1 MKLSI
6 GLLLTAIGAS
16 MASSS
21 VGPITADSKMGLK
34 LLKHARQL
42 EEGEGE
48 NDAQDYY
55 QKDMTWMED
64 YSLKFIG
71 CHQVAQWNDNA
82 DDEED
87 AVRIQ
92 TKRYVRFRL
101 CQSKHCV
108 ADRAVGCSSSYGDYV
123 VDMDTFV
130 AAHLENQ
137 QDMLEKNCETQAET
151 CGCDERRLEEGDQDN
166 CLNNCYYDAG
176 MTQCVDG
183 QNDLEFLEKY
193 AACNAYENEG
203 NDRRRKLDGA
213 EEEYYIGPYCADQGG
228 EVVLGM
234 FTDNTCTSF
243 ADAYGGTSTYAAMT
257 GASLPYSATSMIDG
271 KCYSCKQAAED
282 YYGDDEVS
290 GICADTYEVSGKCET
305 ELRYHLSSVNQ
316 NACNWIHGIQIT
328 PVHSNGIIHATYHG
342 SPKAAMVIASFA
354 TLFVTLAFY
363 VSYLRSQ
370 IAMKKA
376 RYIASFREE
385 KRRSLSPNKTRK
397 IKKRFSFS
405 KLFKKK
411 NKKTS
416 ESLL

>member
-6 GLLLTAIGAS
+6 GLLLTAISAS

-21 VGPITADSKMGLK
+21 GEPITADSKMGLK

-42 EEGEGE
+42 EGDDGE
-48 NDAQDYY
+48 NNAQDYY
-55 QKDMTWMED
+55 QADTTWMED

-71 CHQVAQWNDNA
+71 CHQVAQWNENA
-82 DDEED
+82 DEEED

-92 TKRYVRFRL
+92 TQRYVRFRL
-101 CQSKHCV
+101 CQSQHCV

-137 QDMLEKNCETQAET
+137 QDILESNCETQAET
-151 CGCDERRLEEGDQDN
+151 CGCDDDQEN
-166 CLNNCYYDAG
+166 CLSNCYYDAG
-176 MTQCVDG
+176 MSQCVDG

-193 AACNAYENEG
+193 ATCTAYENEG
-203 NDRRRKLDGA
+203 NDRRRELNDAEGGEA

-257 GASLPYSATSMIDG
+257 GSSLPYSETSMIDG
-271 KCYSCKQAAED
+271 ECYSCKQASED
-282 YYGDDEVS
+282 YYGEYEVS
-290 GICADTYEVSGKCET
+290 GLCADNYEVSGKCET
-305 ELRYHLSSVNQ
+305 ELRHHLSSVNR

-328 PVHSNGIIHATYHG
+328 PIHSNGIIHARYHG
-342 SPKAAMVIASFA
+342 SPKAAMAIASFA
-354 TLFVTLAFY
+354 TLFVILAFY
-363 VSYLRSQ
+363 VSYLNSQ
-370 IAMKKA
+370 LAMKKA
-376 RYIASFREE
+376 CDIASYREG
-385 KRRSLSPNKTRK
+385 RRSRSPNKYRK

>member
-1 MKLSI
+1 
-6 GLLLTAIGAS
+6 

-48 NDAQDYY
+48 GDENDAQDYY
-55 QKDMTWMED
+55 QGNITWVED

-82 DDEED
+82 DEEED
-87 AVRIQ
+87 AVRLE

-101 CQSKHCV
+101 CQSSHCV

-130 AAHLENQ
+130 AAYIDNQ
-137 QDMLEKNCETQAET
+137 QDILEKNCQALAET
-151 CGCDERRLEEGDQDN
+151 CGCEERRLEEGDQDD
-166 CLNNCYYDAG
+166 CYTNCYYNAG
-176 MTQCVDG
+176 MSQCIDG
-183 QNDLEFLEKY
+183 QNDAEFLEKY
-193 AACNAYENEG
+193 AACNKYENENQG
-203 NDRRRKLDGA
+203 DDRRRKLDDA
-213 EEEYYIGPYCADQGG
+213 EKEYYIGPYCADQGG

-243 ADAYGGTSTYAAMT
+243 ADAYGGTATYAEMT
-257 GASLPYSATSMIDG
+257 GSSLPYSATSMIDG
-271 KCYSCKQAAED
+271 ECYSCKQASED
-282 YYGDDEVS
+282 YYGDYEVS
-290 GICADTYEVSGKCET
+290 GICADTYQVSGKCET

-328 PVHSNGIIHATYHG
+328 PIHSNGIIHARYHG
-342 SPKAAMVIASFA
+342 SPKAAIVIAFFA
-354 TLFVTLAFY
+354 TFFVTLAFY
-363 VSYLRSQ
+363 ISFLRSQ

-376 RYIASFREE
+376 RYMASFRNE
-385 KRRSLSPNKTRK
+385 KRAASPNKPRK
-397 IKKRFSFS
+397 MKKKFSFS